1 MGVKFRKIKKKGR
14 KMTQFLL
21 KLFGY
26 YKINQSNK
34 LVWLHIKG
42 DANRGVIGWSA
53 RDRSIPVK
61 GLQNE

>member
-1 MGVKFRKIKKKGR
+1 
-14 KMTQFLL
+14 MTQFLL